1 MATLQRKARIHQYHS
16 GSAKGDAVTNGML
29 YTRGILRELGFDSN
43 IYCSHLDP
51 QLGSELLHISE
62 WNDATDLL
70 LVHHSIG
77 IDDEPWLT
85 STRCRKVLV
94 YHNITPAHFFSDQP
108 DLAKYVRLGFDQLQR
123 WQPMFEAVVADSEL
137 NKSDLIEFG
146 YDESLIT
153 VIPLLLDIEALR
165 SIVPDEATLAE
176 HEPFF
181 NVVFVGR
188 LVENKRQHD
197 IVDAY
202 ARSHVRR
209 ERPSQLIFVGGTT
222 SEGYVGRIREEAQ
235 KLGVADELT
244 LTGKISSSELSA
256 IYRAADVFVC
266 LSEHEGFG
274 VPIVEAMVFDV
285 PIIALARAAVPWT
298 LGQGGILFQEFDP
311 DEVAVAIDFI
321 AQNAALRS
329 RLIEGQ
335 RKELARFD
343 RREIKEQLRR
353 VLAKCGFGSDAVSS
367 TRVIGRNSAWRI
379 EGPFDSSYSLA
390 ILNRNLG
397 RALLRQGM
405 ELEYLSSEG
414 GGDFPADP
422 FFLQANPDI
431 GSRIADPGKAPP
443 DVVLRNMYPPRCTRM
458 DGVVNTY
465 ALYGWEESA
474 FPHEWAC
481 GFNENL
487 DLITTTS
494 RFVSKALIDS
504 GVKVPVRVVGDGAD
518 HFVNVVSEP
527 LGVPLLSGFRFLHN
541 SSCFPRKGIDVL
553 LEAFGCSFSGRAD
566 VSLIVKTFP
575 NPHNDIV
582 AQLQR
587 FRKKFPRAPQ
597 VQLLMEDLTEGQMA
611 TLYASCNALVAPSRG
626 EGFGLPIA
634 EAMLREIPVIATA
647 YSGQMDFCND
657 DTAYLVDYRFAYARS
672 HFEEPG
678 SIWAEPDVAS
688 LGRAMLAVVDGSG
701 EARRSRVANA
711 LRVIRYRFS
720 WDAVAER
727 QVRAVRDIRE
737 APLPVLPVSA
747 RIAWISTWKTRCG
760 IASYSEFLLQNWD
773 RSQTWILADEQ
784 AAAPEG
790 LPGVERCWTQQEPE
804 TGRKLLNAALALQ
817 ADVVVI
823 QYNFSFFPLSALAE
837 LIDGL
842 RHWGKTCFLTLH
854 ATKDVDKP
862 DFKASLGEIRQSLA
876 RCTRILVHSLADCNR
891 LKDIGLVDNVV
902 LFPHGVPAPSG
913 IRGGPRS
920 GKFTVGTFG
929 YALPHKGLREVIDAC
944 ALLRRGGYDV
954 ALRMINSRYPA
965 PHSDE
970 EVAACKSLIA
980 SKLGNK
986 DAIFDDDFH
995 SEAEIV
1001 DLLAQCDVLIFAYQ
1015 ETGESASGAIRVAM
1029 SAGVPILCTPLEIF
1043 DDVSAAVDFSTGL
1056 APQALAE
1063 AILRFI
1069 SEPALALAQL
1079 NRRSRWQSK
1088 TSWPVLSKRLA
1099 DMIESLTFANR
1110 NEAGEREL

>member
-1 MATLQRKARIHQYHS
+1 MVTPQRKARIHQYHS

-51 QLGSELLHISE
+51 QLGSELLPIGE
-62 WNDATDLL
+62 WNDDADLL
-70 LVHHSIG
+70 LVHHSNG
-77 IDDEPWLT
+77 IDDEAWLT
-85 STRCRKVLV
+85 SIRCRKVLV
-94 YHNITPAHFFSDQP
+94 YHNITPAHFFNDQP
-108 DLAKYVRLGFDQLQR
+108 DLARYVQLGFDQLQR
-123 WQPMFEAVVADSEL
+123 WRPMFEAVVADSEL

-146 YDESLIT
+146 YDKSLIT

-165 SIVPDEATLAE
+165 SIVPDEATLGK
-176 HEPFF
+176 HESFF

-188 LVENKRQHD
+188 LVENKCQHD
-197 IVDAY
+197 IVNAY
-202 ARSHVRR
+202 ARAHVRR
-209 ERPSQLIFVGGTT
+209 QRPSRLVFVGST
-222 SEGYVGRIREEAQ
+222 SLEGYADRIREEAQ
-235 KLGVADELT
+235 RLGMADELL
-244 LTGKISSSELSA
+244 LTGKISDSELSA
-256 IYRAADVFVC
+256 IYRSADVFVC
-266 LSEHEGFG
+266 LSQHEGFG

-285 PIIALARAAVPWT
+285 PIVALARAAVPST
-298 LGQGGILFQEFDP
+298 LGRGGILFQEFDP

-321 AQNAALRS
+321 AQNAVLRS
-329 RLIEGQ
+329 RLIETQ
-335 RKELARFD
+335 RRELARFD

-353 VLAKCGFGSDAVSS
+353 VLAKCGFGSDTVSS
-367 TRVIGRNSAWRI
+367 ARTIGRNSAWRI

-431 GSRIADPGKAPP
+431 GLRIADPGKAPP

-474 FPHEWAC
+474 FPQEWTQ

-487 DLITTTS
+487 DLVTTTS

-504 GVKVPVRVVGDGAD
+504 GVKIPIHVVGDGAD
-518 HFVNVVSEP
+518 HFVNIAPEP
-527 LGVPLLSGFRFLHN
+527 LGVPLVSGFRFLHN
-541 SSCFPRKGIDVL
+541 SSCFPRKGVDVL
-553 LEAFGCSFSGRAD
+553 LEAFGSSFSGRAD
-566 VSLIVKTFP
+566 VALIIKTFP
-575 NPHNDIV
+575 NPHNDIA
-582 AQLQR
+582 AQLER
-587 FRKKFPRAPQ
+587 FRKKFPQAPQ
-597 VQLLMEDLTEGQMA
+597 VQLLLEELTEGQMA
-611 TLYASCNALVAPSRG
+611 SLYASCNALVAPSRG

-634 EAMLREIPVIATA
+634 EAMLREIPVVATA
-647 YSGQMDFCND
+647 HSGQMDFCND
-657 DTAYLVDYRFAYARS
+657 DTAYLVDYRFTHARS

-688 LGRAMLAVVDGSG
+688 LGQAMRDVVDGND
-701 EARRSRVANA
+701 EVRRSRIANA
-711 LRVIRYRFS
+711 LKLIRHRFS

-727 QVRAVRDIRE
+727 QIGAVRDVRE
-737 APLPVLPVSA
+737 APLPALPVSA
-747 RIAWISTWKTRCG
+747 RTAWISTWRTRCG
-760 IASYSEFLLQNWD
+760 IASYSEFLLQTWD

-784 AAAPEG
+784 MEAPQG
-790 LPGVERCWTQQEPE
+790 LPGVERCWRQTESD
-804 TGRKLLNAALALQ
+804 TGRKLLDAVLALQ
-817 ADVVVI
+817 VDAVVI

-842 RHWGKTCFLTLH
+842 HHWGKTCFLTLH

-862 DFKASLGEIRQSLA
+862 DFKAALGEIRQSLA

-902 LFPHGVPAPSG
+902 LFPHGVPAPSE
-913 IRGGPRS
+913 ISGGRRS
-920 GKFTVGTFG
+920 SKFTVGTFG

-944 ALLRRGGYDV
+944 ALLRRSGSDV
-954 ALRMINSRYPA
+954 ALRMVNSRYPA

-970 EVAACKSLIA
+970 EVAACRSLIA

-1001 DLLAQCDVLIFAYQ
+1001 DLLAQCDLLVFAYQ

-1043 DDVSAAVDFSTGL
+1043 DDVSAAVDFSTGS

-1069 SEPALALAQL
+1069 SEPTLAQAQL

-1099 DMIESLTFANR
+1099 NMIESLTFANR
-1110 NEAGEREL
+1110 NEVDEKKL

>member
-1 MATLQRKARIHQYHS
+1 MTTLHRRASIHQYHS

-29 YTRGILRELGFDSN
+29 YTRAILRELGFESN
-43 IYCSHLDP
+43 IYCSHPDP
-51 QLGSELLHISE
+51 QLGSELLPLRRWSD
-62 WNDATDLL
+62 DADLL
-70 LVHHSIG
+70 LVHHSMG
-77 IDDEPWLT
+77 IDDERWLT
-85 STRCRKVLV
+85 SIQCRKVLV

-108 DLAKYVRLGFDQLQR
+108 DLAKYVQLGFDQLRR
-123 WQPMFEAVVADSEL
+123 WRPMFEAVVADSEL

-188 LVENKRQHD
+188 LVENKCQHD
-197 IVDAY
+197 IVSAY
-202 ARSHVRR
+202 ARSHVRK
-209 ERPSQLIFVGGTT
+209 ERPSRLILVGDTG
-222 SEGYVGRIREEAQ
+222 SEGYVRRIREEAQ
-235 KLGVADELT
+235 RFGMASELL
-244 LTGKISSSELSA
+244 LTGKISDGELSA
-256 IYRAADVFVC
+256 IYRSADIFVC
-266 LSEHEGFG
+266 LSQHEGFG

-285 PIIALARAAVPWT
+285 PIVAIARAAVPST
-298 LGQGGILFQEFDP
+298 LGRGGILFQEFDL
-311 DEVAVAIDFI
+311 DEIAVAIDFI

-329 RLIEGQ
+329 RLIEAQ

-353 VLAKCGFGSDAVSS
+353 VLAKCGFGSDVVSS
-367 TRVIGRNSAWRI
+367 TRTIGRNSAWRI

-458 DGVVNTY
+458 EGVVNTY
-465 ALYGWEESA
+465 ALYGWEEST
-474 FPHEWAC
+474 FPHEWAR

-487 DLITTTS
+487 GLMTTMS
-494 RFVSKALIDS
+494 RFVSKVLIDS
-504 GVKVPVRVVGDGAD
+504 GIKIPIREVGVGAD
-518 HFVNVVSEP
+518 HYANVASEP
-527 LGVPLLSGFRFLHN
+527 LGIPLVPGFRFLHN

-553 LEAFGCSFSGRAD
+553 LEAFGTSFSGRAD
-566 VSLIVKTFP
+566 VALIIKTFP

-587 FRKKFPRAPQ
+587 YREKFPRAPKA
-597 VQLLMEDLTEGQMA
+597 QLLMEDLTEGQMA
-611 TLYASCNALVAPSRG
+611 SLYASCNALVAPSRG

-634 EAMLREIPVIATA
+634 EAMLREIPVVATA

-688 LGRAMLAVVDGSG
+688 LGQAMLDVVDGS
-701 EARRSRVANA
+701 EEVRRSRVANA
-711 LRVIRYRFS
+711 LGLIRDRFS

-727 QVRAVRDIRE
+727 QIRAVRDIRE
-737 APLPVLPVSA
+737 ASLPALPVSA
-747 RIAWISTWKTRCG
+747 RTAWISTWKTRCG
-760 IASYSEFLLQNWD
+760 IASYSEFLLQDWD

-784 AAAPEG
+784 MEAPQG
-790 LPGVERCWTQQEPE
+790 LPGVERCWTQQDPD
-804 TGRKLLNAALALQ
+804 TGRKLLDAVLALQ
-817 ADVVVI
+817 VDAVVI

-842 RHWGKTCFLTLH
+842 HHWGKTCFLTLH

-862 DFKASLGEIRQSLA
+862 DFKASLDEIRQSLA

-902 LFPHGVPAPSG
+902 LFPHGVPVSSE
-913 IRGGPRS
+913 IRGGRRS

-944 ALLRRGGYDV
+944 ALLRRGGSDV

-980 SKLGNK
+980 SKLRNK

-1001 DLLAQCDVLIFAYQ
+1001 DLLAHCDLLVFAYQ

-1043 DDVSAAVDFSTGL
+1043 DDVSAAVDFSTGS

-1063 AILRFI
+1063 AVLRFI
-1069 SEPALALAQL
+1069 ANPALAQAQL

-1099 DMIESLTFANR
+1099 NMVESLTFANR
-1110 NEAGEREL
+1110 NEVDARKL